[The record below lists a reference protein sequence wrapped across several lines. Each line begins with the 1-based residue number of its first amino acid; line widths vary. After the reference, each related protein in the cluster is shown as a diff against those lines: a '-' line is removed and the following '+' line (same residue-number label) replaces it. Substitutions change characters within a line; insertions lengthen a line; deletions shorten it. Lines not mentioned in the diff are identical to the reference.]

1 MSGTSVVKV
10 LVEGCNSF
18 NLILDDCSVTT
29 AVLEVWN
36 CRNCHI
42 TIGCN
47 LGTVQADLSSDLHLI
62 YRDVQFFG
70 SVVQAGVH
78 DLHMSF
84 SDGSLSPVHS
94 GLEQLR
100 SQNPSVEINDS
111 TDQFISR
118 IVSGQLLTEQ
128 ILRLANEFPTTARE
142 KAAFE
147 EETQRKAAALQGLVS
162 EMMGTSLSGEEKE
175 ALLRK
180 AGSVQ
185 SPDCGAEGPAARAA
199 HRKKMGNEAFKAGDF
214 TQAAVHYTES
224 IVVFDSDPLVFSNR
238 AACFLKLGRHQQ
250 ALDDSCR
257 SIALDPL
264 MVKAHFRKG
273 TSLYALGQYEESAQT
288 MAHVL
293 KLDPSNKD
301 AEAGLRLAQVKLRQ
315 KQ

>member
-1 MSGTSVVKV
+1 V

-18 NLILDDCSVTT
+18 NLLLNDCSVTT

-36 CRNCHI
+36 CRNCCI
-42 TIGCN
+42 TIGCK
-47 LGTVQADLSSDLHLI
+47 LGTVQADLCSDLRLE
-62 YRDVQFFG
+62 YCEAQFFG

-78 DLHMSF
+78 DLHISF
-84 SDGSLSPVHS
+84 SDGSLSPMHS

-100 SQNPSVEINDS
+100 SQHPDEEINDS

-118 IVSGQLLTEQ
+118 IISGQLLTER

-142 KAAFE
+142 KALFE
-147 EETQRKAAALQGLVS
+147 EETQRKAAALQGMVS
-162 EMMGTSLSGEEKE
+162 EMLGTSLTATEKE
-175 ALLRK
+175 KLLLK
-180 AGSVQ
+180 AGSIQSLGGETVQ
-185 SPDCGAEGPAARAA
+185 GPASRAA
-199 HRKKMGNEAFKAGDF
+199 YRKKMGNEAFKLGDF

-224 IVVFDSDPLVFSNR
+224 IEVYDSDAAVYCNR

-257 SIALDPL
+257 SLQLEPV

-273 TSLYALGQYEESAQT
+273 TALYALGRFEESAQT

-293 KLDPSNKD
+293 RLDPSNKD

-315 KQ
+315 RQ

>member
-1 MSGTSVVKV
+1 VKV
-10 LVEGCNSF
+10 LVEGCNNF
-18 NLILDDCSVTT
+18 NLHLDNCSVTT
-29 AVLEVWN
+29 AVIEVWN
-36 CRNCHI
+36 CRNCKI
-42 TIGCN
+42 TIGCSI
-47 LGTVQADLSSDLHLI
+47 GTVQADLCSELHLD
-62 YRDVQFFG
+62 YVEARFFG

-78 DLHMSF
+78 DLHVSF
-84 SDGSLSPVHS
+84 SDGSQPPVHS

-100 SQNPSVEINDS
+100 LQHPGVEINDT

-147 EETQRKAAALQGLVS
+147 EESQRKAAALQGMVS
-162 EMMGTSLSGEEKE
+162 EMMGTSLTAEEKDE
-175 ALLRK
+175 LLRK
-180 AGSVQ
+180 AGSIQ
-185 SPDCGAEGPAARAA
+185 SPGECDGAAARGA
-199 HRKKMGNEAFKAGDF
+199 HRKKLGNEAFKAGDF

-224 IVVFDSDPLVFSNR
+224 IQVFDSDPMVFSNR

-257 SIALDPL
+257 SVALDPA

-273 TSLYALGQYEESAQT
+273 TALYALARYEESAQT

-315 KQ
+315 RQ